1 MGEFSVVE
9 FLNYCLR
16 ILALG
21 KVLAQNA
28 EKGNP
33 LFDFLS
39 ILADS
44 SQN

>member
-1 MGEFSVVE
+1 MGEFSVAE
-9 FLNYCLR
+9 FLNNCLR

-44 SQN
+44 SRN